1 MELLKI
7 LNAAVLRLICG
18 EEHILLAACDLEF
31 VVSKLLGN
39 KKLEFWIDNKVITES
54 CLFLLADTLQVAT
67 QLKNRK
73 DDYTEPTPSRRR
85 QRVVQCSVEGK
96 IVDKEKFKIDRSGN
110 KGQDLFWAISELIR
124 KLKQSTPVR
133 RNLISAHVKIKPQEL
148 KQMEQMR

>member
-39 KKLEFWIDNKVITES
+39 EKLEFWIDTKVITES

-67 QLKNRK
+67 QLKKRK
-73 DDYTEPTPSRRR
+73 ADYTEPTPSRRR
-85 QRVVQCSVEGK
+85 QPVV
-96 IVDKEKFKIDRSGN
+96 
-110 KGQDLFWAISELIR
+110 
-124 KLKQSTPVR
+124 
-133 RNLISAHVKIKPQEL
+133 
-148 KQMEQMR
+148 